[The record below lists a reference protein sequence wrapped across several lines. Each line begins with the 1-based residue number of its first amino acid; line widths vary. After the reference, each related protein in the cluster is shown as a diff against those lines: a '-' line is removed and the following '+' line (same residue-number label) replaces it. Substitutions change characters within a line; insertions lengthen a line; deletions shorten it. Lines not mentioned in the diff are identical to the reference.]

1 MRILLAIFCLALFGR
16 VLPQNTTQSPLYRII
31 SRFDPATGALFYD
44 MLDANGNTIQRIEQ
58 LYAVPPVA
66 VCNQTIWSLIQ
77 QSLAASM
84 LFGPIGLNIS
94 ANTSLYCCDYYSSKI
109 GYQFT

>member
-1 MRILLAIFCLALFGR
+1 MKILLAIVCLTFVSR
-16 VLPQNTTQSPLYRII
+16 VCLQTTTQTPLFRVI

-58 LYAVPPVA
+58 IYAVPPVA
-66 VCNQTIWSLIQ
+66 VCNSTVWSLIQ
-77 QSLAASM
+77 QSLAASQ

-94 ANTSLYCCDYYSSKI
+94 ANQSLYCCDYYTPKI